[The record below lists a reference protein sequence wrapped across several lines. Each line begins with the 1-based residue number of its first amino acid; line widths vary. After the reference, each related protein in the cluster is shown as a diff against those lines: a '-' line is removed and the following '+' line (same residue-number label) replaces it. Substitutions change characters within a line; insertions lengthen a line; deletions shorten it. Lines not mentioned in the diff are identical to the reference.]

1 MAEQQVA
8 TGALSHLRVL
18 DLSRVM
24 AGPWAG
30 QILADL
36 GAEVVKVE
44 RPGDGDDTRAWG
56 PPFAPRQDGSPSRE
70 SGYFLATNRGKASVT
85 VNIAT
90 PEGQE
95 VIRRLAAQSDIL
107 LENYKVGTL
116 ARYGLDYESL
126 SRVNPRLVYASITG
140 FGQDGPRAPQLAYDF
155 LIQAMSGLMSI
166 TGEAD
171 DRPGGG
177 PQKVGVPIIDLTTG
191 LYAVIGILAAIAR
204 REVTGHGDY
213 LDLAMLDVATGL
225 LANQAQNHLLSGKTP
240 QRWGNGH
247 PNIMPQQVFRCR
259 DGYMVL
265 AVGND
270 GQFARLCAVLGDSEM
285 ADDPDLARNKGRVA
299 RRDWLLD
306 RLAGHLARYERADLL
321 QRLDAAEVPAGP
333 INTIPEVFADPQ
345 VRHRGIVGT
354 LDHPDLGQVP
364 QVFSP
369 LKLTASAYRPQKA
382 PPSLGADTDRILHQ
396 IGYDA
401 DQIAAMRSSGAI

>member
-1 MAEQQVA
+1 MAQ
-8 TGALSHLRVL
+8 GALSHLKVL

-36 GAEVVKVE
+36 GAEVIKVE
-44 RPGDGDDTRAWG
+44 RPGEGDDTRAWG
-56 PPFAPRQDGSPSRE
+56 PPFAARPDGSASRE

-95 VIRRLAAQSDIL
+95 IIRSLAAQSDIL

-116 ARYGLDYESL
+116 ARYGLDHASL
-126 SRVNPRLVYASITG
+126 SAVNPRLVYASITG

-155 LIQAMSGLMSI
+155 LIQAMGGLMSI

-177 PQKVGVPIIDLTTG
+177 PQKVGLPIIDLTTG

-204 REVTGHGDY
+204 REVTGRGDH

-225 LANQAQNHLLSGKTP
+225 LANQAQNHLLTGNTP

-259 DGYMVL
+259 DGFMVL

-270 GQFARLCAVLGDSEM
+270 GQFARLCEVLGDSDLV
-285 ADDPDLARNKGRVA
+285 DDPDLARNRGRVA

-306 RLAGHLARYERADLL
+306 RLAAHFATWNRADLL
-321 QRLDAAEVPAGP
+321 ARLDAAGVPAGP

-345 VRHRGIVGT
+345 VRHRGMVGA
-354 LDHPDLGQVP
+354 LPHPVLGQVP

-369 LKLTASAYRPQKA
+369 LRLQDAAFRPDLA
-382 PPSLGADTDRILHQ
+382 PPMLGADTARIL
-396 IGYDA
+396 GRLGFDDDA
-401 DQIAAMRSSGAI
+401 IAGLRAKGVV